1 MNGRKA
7 TENDEARARIAS
19 VRRKMTKFAAALW
32 PHWTNPEAGVVARFG
47 RLVHWVAVTLA
58 ALFALLVLSPGAF
71 ESFADGAP

>member
-1 MNGRKA
+1 
-7 TENDEARARIAS
+7 
-19 VRRKMTKFAAALW
+19 MTKFAAALW